1 MRNDRKITKRQ
12 MNVFMRKLRL
22 ISISSLLLITGCASN
37 PDSIDAA
44 YVSPL
49 KYSTYS
55 CAQLSAELD
64 YVGQRTNV
72 LYQNLDAKRKGD
84 NWQMGVGLLLF
95 WPTLFALEGG
105 DGADAGEYARLKGEF
120 EALRQTSV
128 QKSCSIAMQSPDEI
142 LDAARNG
149 GAQRAES
156 VTPSNSEEARQDLS
170 AQLRE
175 LDALFQDK
183 LITEEEY
190 QAARTRALSAF

>member
-1 MRNDRKITKRQ
+1 